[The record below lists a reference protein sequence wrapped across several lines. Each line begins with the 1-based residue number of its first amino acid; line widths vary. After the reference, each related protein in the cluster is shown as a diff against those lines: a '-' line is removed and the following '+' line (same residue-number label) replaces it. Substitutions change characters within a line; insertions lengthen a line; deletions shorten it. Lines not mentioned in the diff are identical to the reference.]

1 MALKNSPANTVKKPL
16 HVIYPKSD
24 EAQLKTL
31 TYFCPFL
38 QFVTSI
44 FLNIHLPDFYLFFFF
59 FLTKTSPFWFLVNI
73 KVNILLSGFKQTF
86 WD

>member
-31 TYFCPFL
+31 IYFCPFL

-44 FLNIHLPDFYLFFFF
+44 FLNIHLPDFYYFF

-73 KVNILLSGFKQTF
+73 KVNILLCGFKQTF